1 MISARTMIGGVPMA
15 RKAKKKLH
23 RMPPL
28 SFVDKLI
35 YWLIMALLIATYF
48 ALPMGVFLLRDR
60 IAYQDTT
67 VVAKYDHGSLLW
79 LLVPWMTYFL
89 MTFLLWIQPYQ
100 DRKPIFG
107 LRNFKY
113 GPPAFPKVYP
123 LFMKNKPAVYI
134 SERKKNEKRGIALLL
149 VVILLVSFIP
159 LPWSLYGRT
168 CLHSDG
174 SMVRYNIFNQVTKEF
189 SAGDVESVEVKAYH
203 AKQGKHSRVWTV
215 QIKFTTEH
223 GRSFSYQMRDF
234 RGNNSETLSSM
245 LQVKG
250 RYHPSVITYVG
261 TEHLGSVI
269 ADHKLSPQAQTM
281 LYELFN
287 LSNLNA

>member
-1 MISARTMIGGVPMA
+1 MA

-35 YWLIMALLIATYF
+35 YWFLMMLLIAAYCVMIIGF
-48 ALPMGVFLLRDR
+48 GLLRKN
-60 IAYQDTT
+60 IAYQDLT
-67 VVAKYDHGSLLW
+67 VIAIYDHISLLW
-79 LLVPWMTYFL
+79 SLVPALTFFL
-89 MTFLLWIQPYQ
+89 MTFILWYMPYK

-113 GPPAFPKVYP
+113 GPPAYPKVYP
-123 LFMKNKPAVYI
+123 LFMKNKPQVYV
-134 SERKKNEKRGIALLL
+134 SERAKKEKRGIALLL

-174 SMVRYNIFNQVTKEF
+174 SIVRHNIFNRVTKEF
-189 SAGDVESVEVKAYH
+189 SSGDIESVEIKAYH
-203 AKQGKHSRVWTV
+203 AKQGKHSRIWTV
-215 QIKFTTEH
+215 QMKFTAES
-223 GRSFSYQMRDF
+223 GRSFSYSFRDF
-234 RGNNSETLSSM
+234 RGDSTETLSAM
-245 LQVKG
+245 LRVKSC
-250 RYHPSVITYVG
+250 YHPSVITYVG
-261 TEHLGSVI
+261 AENVGHVI
-269 ADHKLSPQAQTM
+269 GDRKLSPEAQAI

-287 LSNLNA
+287 LPHSNE